1 MKQTIRLTESEL
13 KQMIEESINEAMV
26 DEGLWNQLKQG
37 TMAAFG
43 KGDMGSKNYYN
54 RQTRSGNGG
63 LNLGQRANAFKQN
76 FKSQGVIDN
85 ANEIVNY
92 LQKLVDSGVCTWQ
105 STLGE
110 VWGAMNQQ
118 KAQATR
124 KGSSAQNA
132 IYK

>member
-13 KQMIEESINEAMV
+13 RQMIEESINEAMQ

-37 TMAAFG
+37 TKAAFG
-43 KGDMGSKNYYN
+43 KGDMGARN
-54 RQTRSGNGG
+54 QTNQKVRSGNGG
-63 LNLGQRANAFKQN
+63 LNLGQRAKAFKTN
-76 FKSQGVIDN
+76 FQSQGVIDN
-85 ANEIVNY
+85 ANEIVDG
-92 LQKLVDSGVCTWQ
+92 LQKLVDSGVATWQ

-110 VWGAMNQQ
+110 VWGQMNQQ

-124 KGSSAQNA
+124 RGSSAQNA